1 MAEIKRTPKPTI
13 MFEENAPKYNQ
24 LVLEG
29 KAPNLACQN
38 LSDLD
43 LRAFNLTTADLRG
56 CYLRGANLSGLD
68 LSGANL
74 DGASIKNAQI
84 SGCLFPH
91 NLSACEIQLSLHHGT
106 RLRQSGRCDST
117 PNKG

>member
-13 MFEENAPKYNQ
+13 MFEENAAEFNK
-24 LVLEG
+24 LVVEG
-29 KAPNLACQN
+29 KAPNLTCQN

-43 LRAFNLTTADLRG
+43 LRSFNLSTADLRG
-56 CYLRGANLSGLD
+56 CYLRGANLCGLD

-84 SGCLFPH
+84 SGCLFPK
-91 NLSACEIQLSLHHGT
+91 NLSACEIQLSLHTGT
-106 RLRQSGRCDST
+106 RLRQSGRCE
-117 PNKG
+117 

>member
-1 MAEIKRTPKPTI
+1 
-13 MFEENAPKYNQ
+13 MFEENAGEFNK
-24 LVLEG
+24 LVAQG
-29 KAPNLACQN
+29 KAPNLTCQN

-43 LRAFNLTTADLRG
+43 LRAFNLATADLRG

-84 SGCLFPH
+84 SGCLFPK
-91 NLSACEIQLSLHHGT
+91 NLPACEIQLSLNHGT
-106 RLRQSGRCDST
+106 RIRQTHR
-117 PNKG
+117 NE